1 MIKQKIISLLC
12 ATALCISASACA
24 KNEKNAA
31 TSEFQPILSHTTEN
45 ASGEFETV
53 AENGE
58 LCLLYRPDTTDIRCM
73 VKKSGYV
80 WGTDQ
85 KQKNDRSVYAPFSI
99 LFTDSKGVSGEKSAY
114 TDSVARGQYKAEATE
129 NGIKIQYTLGDV
141 HKEYLYPIAIS
152 PGRYDMFYE
161 LCDDNSREVLSI
173 AYEKR
178 YFDDY
183 DDNIRAEMEKKYPNA
198 EDGCICT
205 LRNENMNDSLK
216 SELTAAFAAAGYAN
230 ADKADDIIVEN
241 KTDSSV
247 PIFNV
252 TMYYELDGGDLLV
265 RIPQSEIEM
274 SEGSKLSSIN
284 VLECFKGT
292 EEADGYFL
300 LPDGSGSVMNYK
312 NGRESASDY
321 RVPLYKAEDTL
332 SATSKVLDLQNAA
345 LNVYGCRENR
355 NAYLAV
361 IEDGNARAF
370 VNAVSGSGDKTPR
383 VWPSFTVCVS
393 DAMRL
398 ASSVQVENDMS
409 MSLTQTKRYDG
420 DMLLR
425 IHFFGDGNADY
436 NAMADWYRQYLLGD
450 RPELSNTEMPINV
463 ELVCELKQK
472 NSFLGFPYKENEL
485 LTSVGQAEEIADSL
499 STLTSRRVNLK
510 LSGWCNGGYE
520 NGNIAGGIKYE
531 KAVGTENELKKLASK
546 LKSRGSA
553 LYLDADVQYAYKES
567 QPFGI
572 ISDKNTA
579 HLLSGA
585 RAEISNYDLAVYSA
599 DKKNGVR
606 YVLSPA
612 GIGKSIDALA
622 KAGLGTGAGISL
634 RNIGTNINAD
644 YGKGKSVDR
653 QDAIK
658 LIEKQLAGVKKDG
671 LSVMTS
677 GANNYVLP
685 FADSITDAPLCS
697 DGYDMCDYSV
707 PFAAMVMSG
716 KIEYAS
722 SPINLSNSEPRDIL
736 RIIENGAAPFYVLT
750 AELCRNSLAQ
760 KCGRL
765 YASRYESQKESIKK
779 TVSILSETSYLYGHR
794 LIKYERLTDGVFRS
808 TFDNGSITL
817 NYNDSAVN
825 IDGTEIGAYG
835 FVTEGGENG

>member
-12 ATALCISASACA
+12 VITLCISASACA
-24 KNEKNAA
+24 KNEKNTTA
-31 TSEFQPILSHTTEN
+31 SDFHPILSHTTEN
-45 ASGEFETV
+45 VSGEFETV

-58 LCLLYRPDTTDIRCM
+58 LCLLYKPDTTDVRCM
-73 VKKSGYV
+73 VKNSGYV
-80 WGTDQ
+80 WGTDR
-85 KQKNDRSVYAPFSI
+85 KQQNDRSVYAPFSI
-99 LFTDSKGVSGEKSAY
+99 SFTDSNGMSGEKSAY
-114 TDSVARGQYKAEATE
+114 TDSVARGQYKAATTE
-129 NGIKIQYTLGDV
+129 NGIKIQYTLGDA

-152 PGRYDMFYE
+152 PDRYDMFYE
-161 LCDDNSREVLSI
+161 MCDDNGREVLSI
-173 AYEKR
+173 AYEKK

-183 DDNIRAEMEKKYPNA
+183 DGNIRAEMEKKYPNA

-230 ADKADDIIVEN
+230 ADKANDIIVEN
-241 KTDSSV
+241 KTDNSV
-247 PIFNV
+247 PTFNV

-274 SEGSKLSSIN
+274 SEGSTISSIN
-284 VLECFKGT
+284 ILECFKGA
-292 EEADGYFL
+292 EETDGYFL

-312 NGRESASDY
+312 NGRESSSDY

-332 SATSKVLDLQNAA
+332 SASSKVLDLQNAM

-361 IEDGNARAF
+361 IEDGNAHAF
-370 VNAVSGSGDKTPR
+370 VNAVSGSEDKTPR

-420 DMLLR
+420 DMRLR

-436 NAMADWYRQYLLGD
+436 NAMAGWYRQYLLGD
-450 RPELSNTEMPINV
+450 RADLNNLKMPINIEFV
-463 ELVCELKQK
+463 GVLKQK
-472 NSFLGFPYKENEL
+472 NSFLGFSYTENEV
-485 LTSVGQAEEIADSL
+485 LTNLKQAEEMIDEISA
-499 STLTSRRVNLK
+499 LTAKRINVK

-520 NGNIAGGIKYE
+520 NGNISDGIKFE
-531 KAVGTENELKKLASK
+531 KTVGTENKLKKFASE
-546 LKSRGSA
+546 LKSRDSA

-567 QPFGI
+567 QPFGV

-579 HLLSGA
+579 HFLSGA
-585 RAEISNYDLAVYSA
+585 KAEISNYDLAVYSA
-599 DKKNGVR
+599 DKKNGLR

-612 GIGKSIDALA
+612 ATVKSINVLA
-622 KAGLGTGAGISL
+622 RVGTDIGTGISL
-634 RNIGTNINAD
+634 RNLGTNINAD
-644 YGKGKSVDR
+644 YGKSKSVDR

-658 LIEKQLAGVKKDG
+658 LIEKQLAEIKKSGV
-671 LSVMTS
+671 SVMTS

-685 FADSITDAPLCS
+685 FADSITGAPLCS

-722 SPINLSNSEPRDIL
+722 SPINLSNSEPKDIL
-736 RIIENGAAPFYVLT
+736 RIIENGAAPFYILT
-750 AELCRNSLAQ
+750 AELCPNRLAQ
-760 KCGRL
+760 KCERL
-765 YASRYESQKESIKK
+765 YASCYAGQKDLIKQ
-779 TVSILSETSYLYGHR
+779 TVSSLEETSCFYGRR
-794 LIKYERLTDGVFRS
+794 LLKYEKLKDGVFRS

-817 NYNDSAVN
+817 NYNDVTVN

-835 FVTEGGENG
+835 FITERGELG